1 MVQNSVDEEKKEKAE
16 QLDLFK
22 GYEDT
27 LVPAFADEAESK
39 KDEGNTVDNGDLDVS
54 LGVDEMADGIS
65 GEAGLIADG
74 VTTEMLE
81 GQNET
86 GDSGIPSLVS
96 MLADSVSSVDIEAE
110 TKDSDGTDTH
120 TEVQAGTKA
129 TEANLGVEDDPNK
142 VTEHKDVEKTVG
154 ADNIDWG
161 SRFGTVTESDT
172 PKVEKKATA
181 KKIGFAKPKVES
193 TEIDWASR
201 FGLAPSKKK
210 SKDKDQTKH
219 VAEKHL
225 REQSAS
231 NDGPEL

>member
-1 MVQNSVDEEKKEKAE
+1 MAQNSVDEEKKEKSE
-16 QLDLFK
+16 QVDLFK

-27 LVPAFADEAESK
+27 LVPAFSDEAEPK
-39 KDEGNTVDNGDLDVS
+39 TDEANTVDNGDLDVS
-54 LGVDEMADGIS
+54 LGVDEMVDGIS
-65 GEAGLIADG
+65 GEAGSIADG

-96 MLADSVSSVDIEAE
+96 MLADGMSSVDIEAE
-110 TKDSDGTDTH
+110 TKDGDGTDTH
-120 TEVQAGTKA
+120 TEAQAGTKA
-129 TEANLGVEDDPNK
+129 TEADLGVEDDPNK

-154 ADNIDWG
+154 ADDIDWG
-161 SRFGTVTESDT
+161 SRFGTVAEPET
-172 PKVEKKATA
+172 PKVEKKATT
-181 KKIGFAKPKVES
+181 KNVEPAKPKVES
-193 TEIDWASR
+193 TEIDWSSR

-210 SKDKDQTKH
+210 SKDKDRTKH

>member
-1 MVQNSVDEEKKEKAE
+1 MAQNSVDEEKKKNDE

-27 LVPAFADEAESK
+27 LVPAFSDEAEPK
-39 KDEGNTVDNGDLDVS
+39 NDEGNTVDDGDLDVS
-54 LGVDEMADGIS
+54 LGVDEMVDGIS
-65 GEAGLIADG
+65 GEAGSIADG

-86 GDSGIPSLVS
+86 GDGGIPSLVS
-96 MLADSVSSVDIEAE
+96 MLADGMSSVDIEAE
-110 TKDSDGTDTH
+110 TKDGDGTDTH
-120 TEVQAGTKA
+120 TEAQAGTKA
-129 TEANLGVEDDPNK
+129 TEADLGVEDDPNK
-142 VTEHKDVEKTVG
+142 ITEHKDVEKNVG

-161 SRFGTVTESDT
+161 SRFGAIAEPET

-181 KKIGFAKPKVES
+181 KKVAPAKPKVAS

-201 FGLAPSKKK
+201 FGLASSKKK
-210 SKDKDQTKH
+210 SKDKDRTKH

>member
-1 MVQNSVDEEKKEKAE
+1 MAQNNVDEEKKENDE
-16 QLDLFK
+16 QLDFFK

-27 LVPAFADEAESK
+27 LVPAFSDEAELNE
-39 KDEGNTVDNGDLDVS
+39 DEGNTVDNGDLDVS

-74 VTTEMLE
+74 ITTEMIE

-96 MLADSVSSVDIEAE
+96 MLADGMSSVDIEAE
-110 TKDSDGTDTH
+110 AKDGDETDTH
-120 TEVQAGTKA
+120 TAVQAGTKA
-129 TEANLGVEDDPNK
+129 TEADLGIEDDPNK

-161 SRFGTVTESDT
+161 SRFGTVAEPETS
-172 PKVEKKATA
+172 KFEKKATA
-181 KKIGFAKPKVES
+181 KKVEPAKPKVES

-210 SKDKDQTKH
+210 SKDKDRTKH
-219 VAEKHL
+219 VAEKRL

>member
-1 MVQNSVDEEKKEKAE
+1 MAQTSVDEEKKKNAE
-16 QLDLFK
+16 ELDLFK

-27 LVPAFADEAESK
+27 LVPAFSDEIEPK
-39 KDEGNTVDNGDLDVS
+39 KDDGNTVDNGDLDVT

-65 GEAGLIADG
+65 GEAGSIADG

-96 MLADSVSSVDIEAE
+96 MLADGMSSVDIEAE
-110 TKDSDGTDTH
+110 AKDGDGTDTH
-120 TEVQAGTKA
+120 TEAQAGTKV
-129 TEANLGVEDDPNK
+129 TEADLGVEDDPNK

-161 SRFGTVTESDT
+161 SRFGTVVEPER

-181 KKIGFAKPKVES
+181 KKVASAKPKVAS

-201 FGLAPSKKK
+201 FGFAASKKK
-210 SKDKDQTKH
+210 SKDKDRTKH